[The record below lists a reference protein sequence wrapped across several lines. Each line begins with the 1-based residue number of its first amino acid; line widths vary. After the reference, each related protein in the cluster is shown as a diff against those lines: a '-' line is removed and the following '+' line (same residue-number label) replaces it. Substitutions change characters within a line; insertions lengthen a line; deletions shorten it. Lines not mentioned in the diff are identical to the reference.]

1 MRVSRRSGVS
11 VEHFQ
16 AVPRHVER
24 IFAPGLNLDNSY
36 KDIHHHPP
44 SALTDSSITRGNLH
58 FIRKASHSDSI
69 FWRHGKCSEKT
80 MNRSIPDLKNRI
92 FIFFTQKSPKYRT
105 YSAIFKI
112 MPVNP
117 AELRGIGLQISSQ
130 ASRNRVCSLN
140 WVTACIG
147 KLRAKLAS
155 VIVKV
160 DDFVIIRLTGESKFA
175 DAEIRQIFSI
185 PVTRRIENTTVN
197 DRLRSEFLARFP
209 SQVGKAGKN
218 GGYDDFINGKHGF

>member
-1 MRVSRRSGVS
+1 
-11 VEHFQ
+11 
-16 AVPRHVER
+16 
-24 IFAPGLNLDNSY
+24 
-36 KDIHHHPP
+36 
-44 SALTDSSITRGNLH
+44 
-58 FIRKASHSDSI
+58 
-69 FWRHGKCSEKT
+69 
-80 MNRSIPDLKNRI
+80 
-92 FIFFTQKSPKYRT
+92 
-105 YSAIFKI
+105 

-117 AELRGIGLQISSQ
+117 AELRGIGLRNIF
-130 ASRNRVCSLN
+130 AGSRDRVCSLN

-147 KLRAKLAS
+147 KRRVKLAS